1 MRVLV
6 TGSAG
11 FIGFHLCKYLLK
23 KKFSVYG
30 LDNLNNYYD
39 LSLKKNRLKIL
50 KSSKKFKFIKVD
62 LAQKKKLYNK
72 LKNQNFD
79 VVINLAAQAGVRY
92 SLKHPDEYLK
102 SNLIGFCNLINWIKL
117 KKIKHFLFAS
127 TSSVYG
133 IDQSKTFK
141 ENSPAVFPIQYYAA
155 TKRSNELIAHSYSY
169 IYKIPCTAL
178 RFFTVYG
185 PWGRPDMALFKFT
198 KNILKNKK
206 IEVFNYGKHKRD
218 FTYIDDVVKSIYLLI
233 NKIPKKNKKKS
244 LSTSSQAPFSIINI
258 GGGRKVKL
266 MSFIKEIEK
275 NLSLKAKIKYLPL
288 QKGDVPETSCNTSKI
303 KKVLNFVPKTNY
315 KVGIKKF
322 IEWYKNYY

>member
-11 FIGFHLCKYLLK
+11 FIGFHLCKYLLEK
-23 KKFSVYG
+23 KHLVYG

-39 LSLKKNRLKIL
+39 LKLKKNRLKIL
-50 KSSKKFKFIKVD
+50 KAFKRFKFIKVD
-62 LAQKKKLYNK
+62 LSEKKKLFTK

-133 IDQSKTFK
+133 IDKSKTFK

-169 IYKIPCTAL
+169 IYKIPSTAL

-206 IEVFNYGKHKRD
+206 IEVFNYGNHKRD

-233 NKIPKKNKKKS
+233 NKIPKKSKKKS
-244 LSTSSQAPFSIINI
+244 LSTSGAAPFSIINI

-288 QKGDVPETSCNTSKI
+288 QKGDVPETSCNTAKI
-303 KKVLNFVPKTNY
+303 KKVLNYVPHTNY

-322 IEWYKNYY
+322 IEWYKHYY